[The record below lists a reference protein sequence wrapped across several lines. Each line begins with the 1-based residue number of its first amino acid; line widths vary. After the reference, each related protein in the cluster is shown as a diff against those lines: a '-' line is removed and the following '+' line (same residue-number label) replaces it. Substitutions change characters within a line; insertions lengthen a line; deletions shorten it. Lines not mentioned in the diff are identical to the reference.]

1 MPQNRDDQTL
11 NETSKITTNY
21 PVTLPETKKHKK
33 TWTLMVGR
41 REKDR
46 LRPIFIA
53 KLAVKFRAGVYPIR
67 FMCLIHLPVVDF
79 VDLYEFHVGKYTIY
93 IHIYLDRIASASKWN
108 LISTETLGKYSKLTS
123 HVVHFPWFTSK
134 SSRSSRCISASL

>member
-1 MPQNRDDQTL
+1 
-11 NETSKITTNY
+11 
-21 PVTLPETKKHKK
+21 
-33 TWTLMVGR
+33 MVGR

-79 VDLYEFHVGKYTIY
+79 VDLYEFHVGKYTYIQYYTSIY
-93 IHIYLDRIASASKWN
+93 TWIVLLQLVN
-108 LISTETLGKYSKLTS
+108 ETLDI
-123 HVVHFPWFTSK
+123 HFSP
-134 SSRSSRCISASL
+134 